1 MQSRIFHVTAS
12 QPQHTPAGSL
22 LGRMYYGSFLD
33 KVLSR
38 DQRSGYPHN
47 GGEHPLSLSL
57 SLADLKAFLDL
68 VLETFKGHEG
78 AQPFVDSIKE
88 RFAKAHPSLAAAL

>member
-1 MQSRIFHVTAS
+1 MSRLFHITAS

-33 KVLSR
+33 ATLSR

-47 GGEHPLSLSL
+47 GGEHTLNLSLSL
-57 SLADLKAFLDL
+57 EDLKAFLDL
-68 VLETFKGHEG
+68 VLETFRGHEG
-78 AQPFVDSIKE
+78 ALPFVASIKE
-88 RFAKAHPSLAAAL
+88 RFCLANPRLATAL